1 LNKSYPDNLKGAIIL
16 LFASLIWGSTF
27 VPQKIAMDFWS
38 PLQFTAIRF
47 LIGAFLL
54 LLIIP
59 FFQLP
64 KRLNLKPLIMYGLAL
79 GAFLGFAALF
89 QQIGLVTTTAT
100 NAGFFTSL
108 YVLLVPIIGI
118 FLGSLPHFSLW
129 IAVVIC
135 IFGSMLLAVPEGNFI
150 LEKINKG
157 DIWVIIGSL
166 LWAFHV
172 QVLSFGVKKN
182 PIMLLA
188 ILQFFS
194 ASLVLFVFGF
204 LFSPND
210 LLNFPNL
217 FINPLVLGTLTYCS
231 VGSVCIAFVLQM
243 IGQRYSPPNEA
254 AIIMSTE
261 AIFAAFFGWLILS
274 EFFNARIITGSLLI
288 FIGIVISQIYPM
300 RNYKIFNVESEK

>member
-1 LNKSYPDNLKGAIIL
+1 MLKTYPDNLKGALIL
-16 LFASLIWGSTF
+16 LIASLIWGSTF
-27 VPQKIAMDFWS
+27 IPQKIAMDFWS

-54 LLIIP
+54 LTILPFFGLPKKIDVKSLII
-59 FFQLP
+59 
-64 KRLNLKPLIMYGLAL
+64 YGLTL
-79 GAFLGFAALF
+79 GTLLGFAALF

-118 FLGSLPHFSLW
+118 FLGSVPHFSLW
-129 IAVVIC
+129 LAVLIC
-135 IFGSMLLAVPEGNFI
+135 IIGSVLLAVPEGSFM

-157 DIWVIIGSL
+157 DIWVILGSL
-166 LWAFHV
+166 LWALHV
-172 QVLSFGVKKN
+172 QVLSYGVKKN

-188 ILQFFS
+188 ILQFLF
-194 ASLVLFVFGF
+194 ASIVLIIFGL
-204 LFSPND
+204 LFSPKE
-210 LLNFPNL
+210 LFNFPNL
-217 FINPLVLGTLTYCS
+217 FVNPLVLITLLYCS
-231 VGSVCIAFVLQM
+231 IGSVCIAFVLQM

-274 EFFNARIITGSLLI
+274 EFFNARILTGSSLI
-288 FIGIVISQIYPM
+288 FIGIIISQIYPIE
-300 RNYKIFNVESEK
+300 KIKKSNFE

>member
-1 LNKSYPDNLKGAIIL
+1 MLKTYPDNLKGALIL
-16 LFASLIWGSTF
+16 LIASLIWGSTF
-27 VPQKIAMDFWS
+27 IPQKIAMDFWS

-54 LLIIP
+54 LTILPFFGLPKKIDAKSLII
-59 FFQLP
+59 
-64 KRLNLKPLIMYGLAL
+64 YGLTL
-79 GAFLGFAALF
+79 GTLLGFAALF

-118 FLGSLPHFSLW
+118 FLGSVPHFSLW
-129 IAVVIC
+129 LAVLIC
-135 IFGSMLLAVPEGNFI
+135 IIGSVLLAVPEGSFM

-157 DIWVIIGSL
+157 DIWVILGSL
-166 LWAFHV
+166 LWALHV
-172 QVLSFGVKKN
+172 QVLSYGVKKN

-188 ILQFFS
+188 ILQFLF
-194 ASLVLFVFGF
+194 ASIVLIIFGL
-204 LFSPND
+204 LFSPKE
-210 LLNFPNL
+210 LFNFPNL
-217 FINPLVLGTLTYCS
+217 FVNPLVLITLLYCS
-231 VGSVCIAFVLQM
+231 IGSVCIAFVLQM

-274 EFFNARIITGSLLI
+274 EFFNARILTGSSLI
-288 FIGIVISQIYPM
+288 FIGIIISQIYPIE
-300 RNYKIFNVESEK
+300 KIKKSNFE

>member
-1 LNKSYPDNLKGAIIL
+1 MLKTYPDNLKGALIL
-16 LFASLIWGSTF
+16 LIASLIWGSTF
-27 VPQKIAMDFWS
+27 IPQKIAMDFWS

-54 LLIIP
+54 LTILPFFGLPKKIDAKSLII
-59 FFQLP
+59 
-64 KRLNLKPLIMYGLAL
+64 YGLTL
-79 GAFLGFAALF
+79 GTLLGFAALF

-118 FLGSLPHFSLW
+118 FLGSVPHFSLW
-129 IAVVIC
+129 LAVLIC
-135 IFGSMLLAVPEGNFI
+135 IIGSVLLAVPEGSFM

-157 DIWVIIGSL
+157 DIWVILGSF
-166 LWAFHV
+166 LWALHV
-172 QVLSFGVKKN
+172 QALSYGVKKN

-188 ILQFFS
+188 ILQFLF
-194 ASLVLFVFGF
+194 ASIVLIIFGL
-204 LFSPND
+204 LFSPKE
-210 LLNFPNL
+210 LFNFPNL
-217 FINPLVLGTLTYCS
+217 FVNPLVLITLLYCS
-231 VGSVCIAFVLQM
+231 IGSVCIAFVLQM

-274 EFFNARIITGSLLI
+274 EFFNARILTGSSLI
-288 FIGIVISQIYPM
+288 FIGIIISQIYPIE
-300 RNYKIFNVESEK
+300 KIKKSNFE